1 MSENNDESLEII
13 KSRLYSRILK
23 ESMRKSVSSAEEKKI
38 AKPIKLDIN
47 NFDEVIRNNRVVF
60 VDFWAAWCGPC
71 ILMAPTVEELAR
83 KYAGKVVV
91 GKLNVD
97 ENRAIAYRYSIMSI
111 PTFMIFYNGEPVER
125 IVGATS
131 IVEFER
137 LLAPYINEDNS
148 KEF

>member
-1 MSENNDESLEII
+1 MTESNDESLEII
-13 KSRLYSRILK
+13 KSKMLSRMLK
-23 ESMRKSVSSAEEKKI
+23 ESIKKGSTVVEEKKV
-38 AKPIKLDIN
+38 AVKPIKLDMN
-47 NFDEVIRNNRVVF
+47 NFDEVIHNNKVVF

-97 ENRAIAYRYSIMSI
+97 ENRAIAYRYNIMGI

-137 LLAPYINEDNS
+137 VLAPYLNNDS
-148 KEF
+148 

>member
-1 MSENNDESLEII
+1 MSEDDKSLEII
-13 KSRLYSRILK
+13 KSKMLSRILK
-23 ESMRKSVSSAEEKKI
+23 ESMRKSSVEEKQVI
-38 AKPIKLDIN
+38 AKPIKLDMN
-47 NFDEVIRNNRVVF
+47 NFDEVIRSNKIVF

-71 ILMAPTVEELAR
+71 ILMSPTVEELAR

-97 ENRAIAYRYSIMSI
+97 ENRAIAYRYNIMSI

-131 IVEFER
+131 ITEFER
-137 LLAPYINEDNS
+137 ALAPYLNNDS
-148 KEF
+148 

>member
-1 MSENNDESLEII
+1 M
-13 KSRLYSRILK
+13 LK
-23 ESMRKSVSSAEEKKI
+23 RKKVAV
-38 AKPIKLDIN
+38 KPIKLDMN
-47 NFDEVIRNNRVVF
+47 NFDEVIHNNKVVF

-97 ENRAIAYRYSIMSI
+97 ENRAIAYRYNIMGI

-137 LLAPYINEDNS
+137 ALAPYLNNDS
-148 KEF
+148 

>member
-1 MSENNDESLEII
+1 MTESNDESLEII
-13 KSRLYSRILK
+13 KSKMLSRMLK
-23 ESMRKSVSSAEEKKI
+23 ESIKKGSTVVEEKKV
-38 AKPIKLDIN
+38 AVKPIKLDMN
-47 NFDEVIRNNRVVF
+47 NFDEVIHNNKVVF

-97 ENRAIAYRYSIMSI
+97 ENRAIAYRYNIMGI

-137 LLAPYINEDNS
+137 ALAPYLNNDS
-148 KEF
+148 

>member
-1 MSENNDESLEII
+1 MSESNDEDLEII

-23 ESMRKSVSSAEEKKI
+23 ESIKRSAVVEERKTI
-38 AKPIKLDIN
+38 NKPIKLDIN
-47 NFDEVIRNNRVVF
+47 NFDEVIHNNKIVF

-97 ENRAIAYRYSIMSI
+97 ENRAIAYRYNIMSI

-131 IVEFER
+131 ITVFER
-137 LLAPYINEDNS
+137 VLERYINE
-148 KEF
+148 